1 MKKLIVLL
9 LALLPATMVM
19 ADNNKPVTFEQL
31 PAAAK
36 QFIKTHFPE
45 AKITLATVERSLLP
59 TYDVIFTDG
68 TKLEF
73 STSGEWKE
81 IDCKYSQV
89 PEAALPAEIVAY
101 LKAHHPG
108 VTVRD
113 IERDRFG
120 YELNLSNRLEIS
132 FWANGKIRGY
142 DD

>member
-9 LALLPATMVM
+9 LALLPATMAL
-19 ADNNKPVTFEQL
+19 ADNNKPVSFEEL
-31 PAAAK
+31 PTAAK

-68 TKLEF
+68 TKIEF
-73 STSGEWKE
+73 SRSGEWKE
-81 IDCKYSQV
+81 IDCKYSHV
-89 PEAALPAEIVAY
+89 PEAALPAEIAAY
-101 LKAHHPG
+101 LRAHHPG

-113 IERDRFG
+113 IERDKLG